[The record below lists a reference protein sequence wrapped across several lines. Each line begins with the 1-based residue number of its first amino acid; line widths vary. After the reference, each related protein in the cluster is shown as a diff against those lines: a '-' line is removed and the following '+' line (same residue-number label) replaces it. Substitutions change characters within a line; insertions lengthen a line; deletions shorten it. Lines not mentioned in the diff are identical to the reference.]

1 MRSSAIGAISPR
13 VIRALRQFGSDI
25 SLARRKRAVTMQMMS
40 ERASVSLGTYRRI
53 ERGDP
58 NVAFGLYIMALQG
71 LGLDVGAILRSVM
84 PEADTAGLLL
94 DRERVPKRVRPK
106 HGGAL

>member
-1 MRSSAIGAISPR
+1 MNLS
-13 VIRALRQFGSDI
+13 RALRRFGNDI
-25 SLARRKRAVTMQMMS
+25 SLARRKRSLTMDMMAGRS
-40 ERASVSLGTYRRI
+40 SVSLSTYRRI

-58 NVAFGLYIMALQG
+58 TVAFGMYVMALNS
-71 LGLDVGAILRSVM
+71 LGLDVGAILRAVT
-84 PEADTAGLLL
+84 PEADVAGLVL